1 MHYKLSILALFMA
14 LMILPACASSPVGGG
29 GSMRRE
35 LDALKM
41 EVADLRDRARLGGA
55 AGAGGTSQME
65 IENLKTSVQRLNEN
79 VETASVGGMSIRQQ
93 MEYISARL
101 DRLEKRANLQ
111 PLSRDVVAAPPIPVV
126 TPSAPAAYPP
136 TGAQYPPTSEFP
148 MEQPVGTAAPEAVTP
163 PPPVPGIE
171 APAGPEPIPVAV
183 PVTPSQ
189 RSSYDE
195 GKEFFD
201 QKNYPAAITKFQSYM
216 STESGGANVPAAQF
230 YIGESHY
237 FQNQFDEAIL
247 AYQEL
252 ISGYPKNNFVSTA
265 LLKQGLSFQAIGDKS
280 SARLIY
286 QKVVREY
293 PKSYAAGIA
302 RERLKTI

>member
-1 MHYKLSILALFMA
+1 MRYELSILALFLA
-14 LMILPACASSPVGGG
+14 LMILPSCASSPVGGG

-41 EVADLRDRARLGGA
+41 EVADIRDRARLGGA
-55 AGAGGTSQME
+55 GGATGTSQLE
-65 IENLKTSVQRLNEN
+65 IDNLKTAVQRLNEN

-111 PLSRDVVAAPPIPVV
+111 PLSRDVVAPPAIPVV
-126 TPSAPAAYPP
+126 IPSAPAAYPP
-136 TGAQYPPTSEFP
+136 NTSEFP
-148 MEQPVGTAAPEAVTP
+148 TEAPLSGVGPEVVSP
-163 PPPVPGIE
+163 PPPLPGIVE
-171 APAGPEPIPVAV
+171 PSGPEPIPVAV
-183 PVTPSQ
+183 PVSPTQ

-195 GKEFFD
+195 GKELFD
-201 QKNYPAAITKFQSYM
+201 QKNYPAAIAKFQSYM
-216 STESGGANVPAAQF
+216 SVESGGTNVPAAQF

-247 AYQEL
+247 AYQDL

>member
-1 MHYKLSILALFMA
+1 
-14 LMILPACASSPVGGG
+14 
-29 GSMRRE
+29 
-35 LDALKM
+35 M
-41 EVADLRDRARLGGA
+41 EVADIRDRARLGG
-55 AGAGGTSQME
+55 GGGGGSSQME

-111 PLSRDVVAAPPIPVV
+111 PLSRDVVASPPIPVV
-126 TPSAPAAYPP
+126 MPTAPPAAPAYPP
-136 TGAQYPPTSEFP
+136 QDEGF
-148 MEQPVGTAAPEAVTP
+148 GP
-163 PPPVPGIE
+163 PPPVASGPQSPVVPPTGDPGY
-171 APAGPEPIPVAV
+171 PAGPEPV
-183 PVTPSQ
+183 PVPGPAPVPGAPPGAAGSP
-189 RSSYDE
+189 YDE
-195 GKEFFD
+195 GKELFD
-201 QKNYPAAITKFQSYM
+201 QKNYSAAIERFKAYM
-216 STESGGANVPAAQF
+216 SAESGGAQVPAAQF
-230 YIGESHY
+230 YIGESLY

-247 AYQEL
+247 AYQDL
-252 ISGYPKNNFVSTA
+252 ISGYPKNAFVSTA

-293 PKSYAAGIA
+293 PKSYAAGVA